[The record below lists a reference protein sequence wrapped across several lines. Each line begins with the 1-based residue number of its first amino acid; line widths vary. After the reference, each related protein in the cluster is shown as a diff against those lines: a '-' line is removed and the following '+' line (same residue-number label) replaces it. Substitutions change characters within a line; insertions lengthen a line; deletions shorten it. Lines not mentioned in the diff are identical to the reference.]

1 MLFGLAKKKFT
12 KKYMRDYRI
21 IRETKMKDIES
32 TTEIPMAAHCHL
44 LIQLSSLFYKIFHIF
59 IGLRKEWNTVANGTK
74 HSCMGENVQRNCSI
88 TLTWEVELYKWAEVG
103 RQSSKLRISGASRE
117 HR

>member
-32 TTEIPMAAHCHL
+32 TTEIPMAAH
-44 LIQLSSLFYKIFHIF
+44 
-59 IGLRKEWNTVANGTK
+59 
-74 HSCMGENVQRNCSI
+74 
-88 TLTWEVELYKWAEVG
+88 
-103 RQSSKLRISGASRE
+103 
-117 HR
+117 